1 MLASMTMLARPE
13 ILSLFTTRRCTAA
26 CDHCAI
32 GGNPR
37 ATGEIPVSRLH
48 GLIDEAKRVP
58 SLRRIAFT
66 GGECFL
72 LGRDLDALIAHA
84 HALGF
89 ETRVITNGYWA
100 VNERAARDRAAALR
114 AAGLDEMMLST
125 GTFHQQFVPV
135 ERIVHAARATAAAGI
150 PVLIS
155 VEACDQSSFD
165 AASLDDALAPLIAEQ
180 MVRISHAPWITDA
193 GGRGSAELSH
203 ARVRELGLSTA
214 NERCAQVLTVVSVT
228 PNQTLTACCGFPMEE
243 LPALRI
249 GSVAERPLD
258 EVLAGAPNDVFKMWL
273 HVAGPAGIAEFVS
286 RHIPGYELPEYASV
300 CEACAAL
307 QRDPRAM
314 AVVVEHAVDVIE
326 SIASQFVAFQRRP
339 EPDPFTSPTT
349 ERRSQWT

>member
-1 MLASMTMLARPE
+1 MAPMATLARPE
-13 ILSLFTTRRCTAA
+13 VLSLFTTRRCTAA

-32 GGNPR
+32 GGSPR
-37 ATGEIPVSRLH
+37 AIGGIPVPRLH
-48 GLIDEAKRVP
+48 ALIDEAARVP
-58 SLRRIAFT
+58 TLRRIAFT

-84 HALGF
+84 HELGF

-125 GTFHQQFVPV
+125 GSFHQQFVPV
-135 ERIVHAARATAAAGI
+135 RRVVDAARATAAAGI

-155 VEACDQSSFD
+155 VEECDQSTFD
-165 AASLDDALAPLIAEQ
+165 AALLYDDLAPLIAEQ

-193 GGRGSAELSH
+193 GGRGTTELSH
-203 ARVRELGLSTA
+203 VRAHEYGLSNA
-214 NERCAQVLTVVSVT
+214 GERCPQVLTVLSVT
-228 PNQTLTACCGFPMEE
+228 PNQTVTACCGFPMEE

-249 GSVAERPLD
+249 GSAADRALD
-258 EVLAGAPNDVFKMWL
+258 DILAGAPNDLFKMWL

-286 RHIPGYELPEYASV
+286 RHIPGYALPAYASV

-314 AVVVEHAVDVIE
+314 AVVAEHAVDVME
-326 SIASQFVAFQRRP
+326 SITSQFVALQIPSRA
-339 EPDPFTSPTT
+339 
-349 ERRSQWT
+349 